1 MTNQFARPVDIL
13 PRYSAA
19 CLQMVADGYTLE
31 DTARY
36 IGCDIEL
43 VWDVLELA
51 RRRLGAAN
59 LEQSVAAA
67 MKMGLI
73 V

>member
-1 MTNQFARPVDIL
+1 
-13 PRYSAA
+13 
-19 CLQMVADGYTLE
+19 MVADGYTLE